1 MNRKRRGI
9 VVVEERSHLHSPFDP
24 FRKKKN
30 TGPPRNKKR
39 CGVPDTSSK
48 GCIKTKK
55 ENSNV
60 PMLASR
66 CHPRAPVPACGR
78 DITLLTVPMP
88 VARLSVTPKLNAA
101 KKIESNKK
109 EEEKHP
115 VTPNPPP
122 RHSRIFKNWKGKVTP
137 LPKQASKPE
146 EPRNLGR

>member
-9 VVVEERSHLHSPFDP
+9 VVVKKKKKPSPFDP
-24 FRKKKN
+24 FKK
-30 TGPPRNKKR
+30 TQGRREIKR
-39 CGVPDTSSK
+39 CGAPDTSSK

-55 ENSNV
+55 QNSNV
-60 PMLASR
+60 PMLAS
-66 CHPRAPVPACGR
+66 HGYPRAPVPACGR

-115 VTPNPPP
+115 VTPNPPS
-122 RHSRIFKNWKGKVTP
+122 RHSRIFKN
-137 LPKQASKPE
+137 
-146 EPRNLGR
+146 